1 MEKLAK
7 LISQSKIVLNFAE
20 SSNGNRSF
28 NHLKI
33 FKKFYQTKGRIQ
45 MAGISKVLCISEY
58 SASSELLYNQKEL
71 PFFKSKEECL
81 EKIKF
86 FLSNENELNAATEK
100 FYSKNLEFEDSNY
113 INQIKRFLDE
123 LKIKTKEKFETP
135 YWYNYLFLN
144 QRLRLRFK
152 DNQLSSFLREFIAI
166 TLSFKN
172 YSFYNYLKLL
182 VSSIYLLFRY
192 LPFLIIKKI
201 INFSK

>member
-1 MEKLAK
+1 M
-7 LISQSKIVLNFAE
+7 
-20 SSNGNRSF
+20 
-28 NHLKI
+28 
-33 FKKFYQTKGRIQ
+33 
-45 MAGISKVLCISEY
+45 
-58 SASSELLYNQKEL
+58 
-71 PFFKSKEECL
+71 
-81 EKIKF
+81 
-86 FLSNENELNAATEK
+86 
-100 FYSKNLEFEDSNY
+100 EFEDSNY